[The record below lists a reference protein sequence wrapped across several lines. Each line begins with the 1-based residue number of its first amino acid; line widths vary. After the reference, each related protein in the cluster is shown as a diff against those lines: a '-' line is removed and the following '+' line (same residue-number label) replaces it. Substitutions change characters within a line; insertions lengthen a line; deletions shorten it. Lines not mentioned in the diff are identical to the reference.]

1 MKIGIKGKI
10 ERYIENKD
18 TAKVHGSGNLDVF
31 ATPAMVALIEE
42 TCWKSISD
50 QLEANESTVGSHI
63 DVKHLSASP
72 VGMKVTCESELVEL
86 DRKRLVFKA
95 KVYDER
101 GPIGE
106 ADHERFII
114 DIEKFMARAER
125 K

>member
-42 TCWKSISD
+42 TCWKSISN

>member
-1 MKIGIKGKI
+1 MKIGVKGKI
-10 ERYIENKD
+10 ERYVENKD

-42 TCWKSISD
+42 TCWKSISN

>member
-1 MKIGIKGKI
+1 MKIGVKGKI
-10 ERYIENKD
+10 ERYVENKD
-18 TAKVHGSGNLDVF
+18 TAKVHGSGNLYVF